1 MSINDFMKLDQLAT
15 FTGSVLVVFMI
26 VQVLK
31 DLKPLKQLPT
41 KYLSII
47 IGILNVIMVAVM
59 QGKFDVT
66 QLYLMIINGTLV
78 GLVAT
83 GTYDFSPKNKKE
95 ETETINNLY
104 KTPMAENTNVATY
117 TKEFDN
123 VIENQN
129 EIKG

>member
-41 KYLSII
+41 KYLSIMT
-47 IGILNVIMVAVM
+47 GILNVIMVAVM

-104 KTPMAENTNVATY
+104 KTPIAENTSVVTY

>member
-66 QLYLMIINGTLV
+66 QLYLMLINGTLV

-95 ETETINNLY
+95 ETETINNFY
-104 KTPMAENTNVATY
+104 ETPTAENTSLATD
-117 TKEFDN
+117 TKKIDN

>member
-95 ETETINNLY
+95 ETQTINSFY
-104 KTPMAENTNVATY
+104 EAPIAEDTSVATY